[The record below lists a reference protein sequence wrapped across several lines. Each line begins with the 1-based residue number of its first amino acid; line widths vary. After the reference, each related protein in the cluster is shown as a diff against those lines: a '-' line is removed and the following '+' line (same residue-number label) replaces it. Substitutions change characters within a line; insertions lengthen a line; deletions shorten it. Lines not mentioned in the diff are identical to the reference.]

1 MLALL
6 GLLAG
11 GTVRAEPP
19 AAGGIAVIGA
29 PGIDLARLDRAAVAS
44 IFRRKL
50 RTLPAGERLVP
61 VNLPASDP
69 LRTAFSMAV
78 FELEPAAMDAYWN
91 ERYFHGVSPPHV
103 LASVEA
109 VLRFVATTPGAIGY
123 VPACAV
129 DGRVQVLMTLPAAV
143 AGCPA
148 AESSPP
154 PAP

>member
-11 GTVRAEPP
+11 AGARAEAPQ
-19 AAGGIAVIGA
+19 AVGIAVIGA
-29 PGIDLARLDRAAVAS
+29 PGLDLGHLDRAAVAS

-50 RTLPAGERLVP
+50 RTLADGGRLVP

-69 LRTAFSMAV
+69 LRTAFSLAV
-78 FELEPAAMDAYWN
+78 FDLEPAAMDAYWN

-129 DGRVQVLMTLPAAV
+129 DGRVRVLMELPAA
-143 AGCPA
+143 PA
-148 AESSPP
+148 RCPP
-154 PAP
+154 PP